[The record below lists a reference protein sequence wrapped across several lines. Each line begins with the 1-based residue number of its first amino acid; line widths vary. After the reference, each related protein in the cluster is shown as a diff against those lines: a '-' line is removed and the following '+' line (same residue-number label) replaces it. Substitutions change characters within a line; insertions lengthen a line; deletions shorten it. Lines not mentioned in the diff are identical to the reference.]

1 MMGTKY
7 FCEQDFEKLE
17 EKSGFWKDDNLGI
30 PFLFLMKSMIFIFK
44 DAVYK
49 NALCIKTKINTLQ
62 FKKLYICT

>member
-1 MMGTKY
+1 MGTKY
-7 FCEQDFEKLE
+7 FCKQDFETLQG
-17 EKSGFWKDDNLGI
+17 KSDFWQDDNLGI
-30 PFLFLMKSMIFIFK
+30 LFFVFKDDMFFFLK

>member
-1 MMGTKY
+1 MNKI
-7 FCEQDFEKLE
+7 LRNLR

-30 PFLFLMKSMIFIFK
+30 PFLFSMKSMIFIFK

>member
-1 MMGTKY
+1 MGTEY
-7 FCEQDFEKLE
+7 FCKQDFEKLE
-17 EKSGFWKDDNLGI
+17 GKSGFWKDDNLGI
-30 PFLFLMKSMIFIFK
+30 PFLFSMKSMIFIFK